1 MTKLL
6 TPLLLSASLLLT
18 GCTAHKVDIQQGN
31 VITPQLQ
38 RAIAVGMTKKQVTFL
53 LGNPLLIDP
62 FHKNRWDYVYY
73 NVNIPKEEPRQRL
86 SLFFE
91 DDKLIRIEPPPP
103 APKN

>member
-1 MTKLL
+1 MIKLL

-91 DDKLIRIEPPPP
+91 DDKLIRIEPPP